1 MAVPAPDYERI
12 ESNRHDTI
20 WLGPTGAA
28 TGIENVGAPTADE
41 INNTGGTSA
50 MINASVSISWNDL
63 DFGVQDSDTENDPS
77 LADAANYEDF
87 GQENYGGSMSF
98 YYPNEYDDNTNT
110 HSLVYDLTDIPR
122 TALDVAERIDGDKVT
137 TLPAQD
143 GDFVHV
149 YRTLTDGEAQA
160 WEGSESLRRT
170 VTHLSQGALAIAT
183 VVGLTT
189 IEAVPP
195 AATPYAAGNK
205 ARLRVTG
212 EDRDITNSCDFR
224 SSDGDVVSVYPGGFY
239 EVTGAEADTATI
251 TITHRASGIT
261 TTESVTVE

>member
-1 MAVPAPDYERI
+1 MAVPAPDYIRV

-28 TGIENVGAPTADE
+28 TGIQNIGAPTADE

-50 MINASVSISWNDL
+50 VINASPSISWNDL

-87 GQENYGGSMSF
+87 GQENYGGSMSL
-98 YYPNEYDDNTNT
+98 YYPNEYDDNTNN
-110 HSLVYDLTDIPR
+110 HSLVYDLTDEPR
-122 TALDVAERIDGDKVT
+122 TKLDVVERIDGAKT
-137 TLPAQD
+137 TSTPAVD
-143 GDFVHV
+143 GDFAHV
-149 YRTLTDGEAQA
+149 FRTLTDGESQA
-160 WEGSESLRRT
+160 WDGAESLRRT
-170 VTHLSQGALAIAT
+170 VTHLSQGALAICT

-189 IEAVPP
+189 LVAVPP
-195 AATPYAAGNK
+195 TATPYAAGTK
-205 ARLRVTG
+205 ARLRVTA

-224 SSDGDVVSVYPGGFY
+224 SSDGSVVAIYPGGFY
-239 EVTGAEADTATI
+239 EITGASAATSTI

-261 TTESVTVE
+261 QTVAVTVS